1 METAFYTTGNKYTE
15 IFCYSDIHLYES
27 GDDYKLEIWGASTKH
42 PDTIHLYSEKGFIKS
57 EYIPR
62 SKQVY
67 NFILQVAAN
76 SELPMYAAK
85 IARFGL
91 KYLEKYEEDILHAS
105 YLI

>member
-1 METAFYTTGNKYTE
+1 MKTNFYYTGDKYTE
-15 IFCYSDIHLYES
+15 IFYYSGIHLYES
-27 GDDYKLEIWGASTKH
+27 CDDYLLEIWGSSTKH
-42 PDTIHLYSEKGFIKS
+42 PDSVDRYSNERFIKS

-76 SELPMYAAK
+76 CELPMYSAK
-85 IARFGL
+85 VARFGL